1 MTSHFLNVAFTPAVK
16 EAQTANGSRQAYS
29 TRDGETTRDSLTEAE
44 AGFIASRDSFYM
56 ASVSETGWPYV
67 QHRGGAP
74 GFVKVLSAT
83 QIAFADFRG
92 NRQYVSVGNLSKD
105 DRAALFFMDY
115 PSQTRL
121 KLLGHVRAVNLAEDA
136 ALAAALIDPDYRAK
150 VGAGLRGRYR
160 GVRLELPPAHHAAL
174 HPCRDRAG
182 RRSAESPHCGAGSGT
197 RRGPATGRIVGP
209 TRQGCSISPI
219 LLNPARRERACRTT
233 PTATSSA

>member
-16 EAQTANGSRQAYS
+16 EAQAANGSRQAYS
-29 TRDGETTRDSLTEAE
+29 ARDGETTRDSLTESE

-74 GFVKVLSAT
+74 GFVKVLSAA
-83 QIAFADFRG
+83 QIAFADFKG

-121 KLLGHVRAVNLAEDA
+121 KLLGHVRAVNLAEEP

-150 VGAGLRGRYR
+150 V
-160 GVRLELPPAHHAAL
+160 
-174 HPCRDRAG
+174 
-182 RRSAESPHCGAGSGT
+182 
-197 RRGPATGRIVGP
+197 
-209 TRQGCSISPI
+209 
-219 LLNPARRERACRTT
+219 ERAFVIDVEAFDWNCPQHIT
-233 PTATSSA
+233 PRYTLAEIEPAVGALKARIAELEAELAAARQPAG

>member
-1 MTSHFLNVAFTPAVK
+1 MTSHFMNVAFTPAVK
-16 EAQTANGSRQAYS
+16 EAQAANGSRQAYS
-29 TRDGETTRDSLTEAE
+29 TRDGETMRDTLTDAE

-115 PSQTRL
+115 PGQTRL
-121 KLLGHVRAVNLAEDA
+121 KLLGHVRTVNLADDP

-150 VGAGLRGRYR
+150 V
-160 GVRLELPPAHHAAL
+160 
-174 HPCRDRAG
+174 
-182 RRSAESPHCGAGSGT
+182 
-197 RRGPATGRIVGP
+197 
-209 TRQGCSISPI
+209 
-219 LLNPARRERACRTT
+219 ERAFVVDVEAFDWNCPQHITERYTLADIA
-233 PTATSSA
+233 PTIDALKAEIERLQSALAEASGKS